1 MIFLFFK
8 ILASEKK
15 GSDRINGHGME
26 EAFSELYTCRVRSE
40 INGGLVAIKN
50 AHKITDKRGKKC
62 PYKVKL
68 DLLQLTQ

>member
-1 MIFLFFK
+1 
-8 ILASEKK
+8 
-15 GSDRINGHGME
+15 ME
-26 EAFSELYTCRVRSE
+26 EAFSELYTCRVWSE

-50 AHKITDKRGKKC
+50 AHKITDKGGKKC